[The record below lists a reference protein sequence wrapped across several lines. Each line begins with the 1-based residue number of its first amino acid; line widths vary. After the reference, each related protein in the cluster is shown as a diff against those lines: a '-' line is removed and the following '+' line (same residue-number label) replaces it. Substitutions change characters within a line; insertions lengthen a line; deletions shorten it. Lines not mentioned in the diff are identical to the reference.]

1 MSIPRITN
9 DQVRWFRFRRSGLL
23 DRYDSPDDAARQL
36 IGIQAQAPISADLAL
51 FNRVENVTLSSLE
64 KARNEDRQLI
74 RMWGQR
80 NTVHLYAA
88 EDWPL
93 LHHWIR
99 DHSLVESKLASS
111 SGRAAFEALVRHAQT
126 RLERGER
133 LTFKDVSSLTEYQ
146 TIVET
151 RDQWMGAMKVTAF
164 PDWLIAAAVFMRL
177 VRDGVVCHG
186 PDAGSE
192 STFVHR
198 RHWLPELDWIKDK
211 RRAWPIAVDRY
222 LAAYGPAT
230 PNDMAAYFGGTVTE
244 AKRWIAAVR
253 DALIEVD
260 RAGTRS
266 LARAVDLDDLT
277 ELPPNASKWPV
288 HLLHRFDP
296 YVLGTVGIKNK
307 DWLMDAGD
315 IKQVW
320 RPGAHIEAV
329 ILDGGRVVGTWRYV
343 RKAQG
348 LHFNIKPFKAMSQRL
363 YSEVTKKVRATA
375 DFLENETLKIDVG

>member
-51 FNRVENVTLSSLE
+51 FNRVGNVTLSSLE

-80 NTVHLYAA
+80 NTVHIYAA

-99 DHSLVESKLASS
+99 DHSLVESKLANS

-133 LTFKDVSSLTEYQ
+133 LTFKDVSSLNEYQ

-177 VRDGVVCHG
+177 V
-186 PDAGSE
+186 
-192 STFVHR
+192 
-198 RHWLPELDWIKDK
+198 
-211 RRAWPIAVDRY
+211 
-222 LAAYGPAT
+222 
-230 PNDMAAYFGGTVTE
+230 
-244 AKRWIAAVR
+244 
-253 DALIEVD
+253 
-260 RAGTRS
+260 
-266 LARAVDLDDLT
+266 
-277 ELPPNASKWPV
+277 
-288 HLLHRFDP
+288 
-296 YVLGTVGIKNK
+296 
-307 DWLMDAGD
+307 
-315 IKQVW
+315 
-320 RPGAHIEAV
+320 
-329 ILDGGRVVGTWRYV
+329 
-343 RKAQG
+343 
-348 LHFNIKPFKAMSQRL
+348 
-363 YSEVTKKVRATA
+363 
-375 DFLENETLKIDVG
+375 

>member
-51 FNRVENVTLSSLE
+51 FNRVGNVTLSSLE

-80 NTVHLYAA
+80 NTVHIYAA

-99 DHSLVESKLASS
+99 DHSLVESKLANS

-133 LTFKDVSSLTEYQ
+133 LTFKDVSSLNEYQ

-151 RDQWMGAMKVTAF
+151 RDLWMVAMKFTAF

-177 VRDGVVCHG
+177 VRHGVVCHG

-198 RHWLPELDWIKDK
+198 RHWLPELEWIEDE
-211 RRAWPIAVDRY
+211 RRAWPIAADRY

-307 DWLMDAGD
+307 DWLMDAGN

-343 RKAQG
+343 RKAKG
-348 LHFNIKPFKAMSQRL
+348 LHFNVKPFRAMNRRL
-363 YSEVTKKVRATA
+363 HSEVTKKIRATA
-375 DFLENETLKIDVG
+375 EFLENEVLKIDVG